1 MSESKTVSKTKTVSE
16 GTTMSESKTVSE
28 GKTMSKSKTLSRI
41 LAKRGRPA
49 LGVAAITVVTLVGA
63 GCTTAPSSPAP
74 VMEHF
79 CDLWSDVE
87 ADPTPSEDA
96 VLVDD
101 GLVARAESASTHGQD
116 CNDPS
121 ARVLLDEA
129 ELAEGDLL
137 EGEEGPPEGVDAQ
150 SVSLRS
156 GADGD
161 DPAPT
166 EPTAVITG
174 ERVSKGKDLLDNLR
188 LRSISAWIDHRGIT
202 VTGAVDV
209 TLEGVPSTIGYTGTF
224 SDVDNW
230 SIHLSSTAF
239 SIPGITTTPAT
250 FSGALVMNGGQP
262 SLTLTAAAAEI
273 EVGDITVRSA
283 LLDFSL
289 DSETGLSAYIAG
301 DVEVGRNAF
310 EGEVHVVLDASGN
323 LVSADAR
330 VAASLTGWQV
340 GGVRVELDGE
350 VTFTGNTERSLV
362 TFSGSG
368 RIGEVIVHNANGS
381 LAFDRG
387 VVTFE
392 GEVDVTYG
400 ENRVRMNGRIIFDED
415 GNVEVP
421 LLDLE
426 AAGEFS
432 AVLSGGEVV
441 EVKGLVSTETGLGG
455 TYAVVTGAFSIG
467 AIKANG
473 SARIETDYNR
483 TTLQVID
490 AQLDI
495 GGIAQGGQLSGY
507 VVIEDGIAVEV
518 NFEASMESMT
528 FGSLS
533 LLGPSMSITSTYND
547 RLHVALVSDLAVNGD
562 MVTASVDAE
571 ARFDEDGLLWLKTHN
586 AEVDVKLD
594 GDMRIHGAAELT
606 ADSED
611 LTVAL
616 DGELVSGAGLD
627 IGLGGTLE
635 VELATG
641 DADWKFLGE
650 ADVSYGRFTASN
662 IEIQISPD
670 IEAQSIDFEVF
681 WDWKT
686 AGRVGVWV
694 TGKFFLSED
703 GIDRMNIGTSFGNL
717 IDSIAAESIQTVV
730 PFPVHAVT
738 SIQTGWVYA

>member
-1 MSESKTVSKTKTVSE
+1 
-16 GTTMSESKTVSE
+16 
-28 GKTMSKSKTLSRI
+28 MSKSPM
-41 LAKRGRPA
+41 KRRRPA
-49 LGVAAITVVTLVGA
+49 LGVAAITVVTLIAA
-63 GCTTAPSSPAP
+63 GCTPAPSSPAP

-101 GLVARAESASTHGQD
+101 GLVARAETASTHGQD

-129 ELAEGDLL
+129 ELAEGDLV
-137 EGEEGPPEGVDAQ
+137 EGEEGPPEGVDPQ
-150 SVSLRS
+150 SMSLRS
-156 GADGD
+156 GSDGE

-166 EPTAVITG
+166 GPTAVITG
-174 ERVSKGKDLLDNLR
+174 ERISKGKDLLDNLR

-209 TLEGVPSTIGYTGTF
+209 SLEGVPSTIGYTGTF

-230 SIHLSSTAF
+230 SLHLSSTAF

-262 SLTLTAAAAEI
+262 SLTLTAAAAEVEI
-273 EVGDITVRSA
+273 GDITVRSA

-301 DVEVGRNAF
+301 EVEVGRNAF
-310 EGEVHVVLDASGN
+310 DGEVHVVLDASGN

-330 VAASLTGWQV
+330 VGASLTGWQV

-368 RIGEVIVHNANGS
+368 RIGEVVVHNANGS
-381 LAFDRG
+381 LEFDRG

-432 AVLSGGEVV
+432 AVLDSGEVV

-455 TYAVVTGAFSIG
+455 TYAVVTGTFTIG
-467 AIKANG
+467 AIEATG

-483 TTLQVID
+483 TTLQVIE
-490 AQLDI
+490 AQIDVA
-495 GGIAQGGQLSGY
+495 GVAQGGQLSGY
-507 VVIEDGIAVEV
+507 VVIEDGVAVDV

-528 FGSLS
+528 FGRLS
-533 LLGPSMSITSTYND
+533 LLGPTMSITSTYNGGLD
-547 RLHVALVSDLAVNGD
+547 VALVSDLTVNGD
-562 MVTASVDAE
+562 MVTASIDAE
-571 ARFDEDGLLWLKTHN
+571 ARFDADGLLWLKTN
-586 AEVDVKLD
+586 TAEVDLELD
-594 GDMRIHGAAELT
+594 GDMRIHGEADLT
-606 ADSED
+606 VEAGD

-616 DGELVSGAGLD
+616 DGELVSGVGLD
-627 IGLGGTLE
+627 VDLGGTLE
-635 VELATG
+635 ADLESG
-641 DADWKFLGE
+641 EADWNFLGV

-662 IEIQISPD
+662 VEIQISPN

-694 TGKFFLSED
+694 TGKFFLAAD
-703 GIDRMNIGTSFGNL
+703 GIDRMNIGTSFGAL
-717 IDSIAAESIQTVV
+717 IDSIAAEAIQGVV

-738 SIQTGWVYA
+738 NIQTGWVYA

>member
-1 MSESKTVSKTKTVSE
+1 
-16 GTTMSESKTVSE
+16 
-28 GKTMSKSKTLSRI
+28 MSKSPM
-41 LAKRGRPA
+41 KRRRPA
-49 LGVAAITVVTLVGA
+49 LGVAAITVVTLIAA

-101 GLVARAESASTHGQD
+101 GLVARAETASTHGQD

-129 ELAEGDLL
+129 ELAEGDLV
-137 EGEEGPPEGVDAQ
+137 EGEEGPPEGVDPQ
-150 SVSLRS
+150 SMSLRS
-156 GADGD
+156 GSDGE

-166 EPTAVITG
+166 GPTAVITG
-174 ERVSKGKDLLDNLR
+174 ERISKGKDLLDNLR
-188 LRSISAWIDHRGIT
+188 LRSISAWIDHRVIT

-209 TLEGVPSTIGYTGTF
+209 SLEGVPSTIGYTGTF

-262 SLTLTAAAAEI
+262 SLTLTAAAAEVEI
-273 EVGDITVRSA
+273 GDITVRSA

-301 DVEVGRNAF
+301 EVEVGRNAF
-310 EGEVHVVLDASGN
+310 DGEVHVVLDASGN

-330 VAASLTGWQV
+330 VGASLTGWQV

-368 RIGEVIVHNANGS
+368 RIGEVVVHNANGS
-381 LAFDRG
+381 LEFDRG

-455 TYAVVTGAFSIG
+455 TYAVVTGTFTIG
-467 AIKANG
+467 AIEATG

-483 TTLQVID
+483 TTLQVIE
-490 AQLDI
+490 AQIDVA
-495 GGIAQGGQLSGY
+495 GVAQGGQLSGY
-507 VVIEDGIAVEV
+507 VVIEDGVAVDV

-528 FGSLS
+528 FGRLS
-533 LLGPSMSITSTYND
+533 LRGPTMSITSTYNGGLD
-547 RLHVALVSDLAVNGD
+547 VALVSDLTVNGD
-562 MVTASVDAE
+562 MVTASIDAE
-571 ARFDEDGLLWLKTHN
+571 ARFDADGLLWLRTN
-586 AEVDVKLD
+586 TAEVDLELD
-594 GDMRIHGAAELT
+594 GDMRIHGEADLT
-606 ADSED
+606 VEAGD

-616 DGELVSGAGLD
+616 DGELVSGVGLD
-627 IGLGGTLE
+627 VDLGGTLE
-635 VELATG
+635 ADLESG
-641 DADWKFLGE
+641 EADWNFLGV

-662 IEIQISPD
+662 VEIQISPN

-694 TGKFFLSED
+694 TGKFFLAAD
-703 GIDRMNIGTSFGNL
+703 GIDRMNIGTSFGAL
-717 IDSIAAESIQTVV
+717 IDSIAAEAIQGVV

-738 SIQTGWVYA
+738 NIQTGWVYA

>member
-1 MSESKTVSKTKTVSE
+1 
-16 GTTMSESKTVSE
+16 
-28 GKTMSKSKTLSRI
+28 MSKSPM
-41 LAKRGRPA
+41 KRRRPA
-49 LGVAAITVVTLVGA
+49 LGVAAITVVTLIAA

-101 GLVARAESASTHGQD
+101 GLVARAETASTHGQD

-129 ELAEGDLL
+129 ELAEGDLV
-137 EGEEGPPEGVDAQ
+137 EGEEGPPEGVDPQ
-150 SVSLRS
+150 SMSLRS
-156 GADGD
+156 GSDGE
-161 DPAPT
+161 DPALT
-166 EPTAVITG
+166 GPTAVITG
-174 ERVSKGKDLLDNLR
+174 ERISKGKDLLDNLR

-209 TLEGVPSTIGYTGTF
+209 SLEGVPSTIGYTGTF

-262 SLTLTAAAAEI
+262 SLTLTAAAAEVEI
-273 EVGDITVRSA
+273 GDITVRSA

-301 DVEVGRNAF
+301 EVEVGRNAF
-310 EGEVHVVLDASGN
+310 DGEVHVVLDASGN

-330 VAASLTGWQV
+330 VGASLTGWQV

-368 RIGEVIVHNANGS
+368 RIGEVVVHNANGS
-381 LAFDRG
+381 LEFDRG

-432 AVLSGGEVV
+432 AVLDSGEVV

-455 TYAVVTGAFSIG
+455 TYAVVTGTFTIG
-467 AIKANG
+467 AIEATG

-483 TTLQVID
+483 TTLQVIE
-490 AQLDI
+490 AQIDVA
-495 GGIAQGGQLSGY
+495 GVAQGGQLSGY
-507 VVIEDGIAVEV
+507 VVIEDGVAVDV

-528 FGSLS
+528 FGRLS
-533 LLGPSMSITSTYND
+533 LLGPTMSITSTYNGGLD
-547 RLHVALVSDLAVNGD
+547 VALVSDLTVNGD
-562 MVTASVDAE
+562 MVTASIDAE
-571 ARFDEDGLLWLKTHN
+571 ARFDADGLLWLKTN
-586 AEVDVKLD
+586 TAEVDLELD
-594 GDMRIHGAAELT
+594 GDMRIHGEADLT
-606 ADSED
+606 VEAGD

-616 DGELVSGAGLD
+616 DGELVSGVGLD
-627 IGLGGTLE
+627 VDLGGTLE
-635 VELATG
+635 ADLESG
-641 DADWKFLGE
+641 EADWNFLGV

-662 IEIQISPD
+662 VEIQISPN

-694 TGKFFLSED
+694 TGKFFLAAD
-703 GIDRMNIGTSFGNL
+703 GIDRMNIGTSFGAL
-717 IDSIAAESIQTVV
+717 IDSIAAEAIQGVV

-738 SIQTGWVYA
+738 NIQTGWVYA

>member
-1 MSESKTVSKTKTVSE
+1 
-16 GTTMSESKTVSE
+16 
-28 GKTMSKSKTLSRI
+28 MSKSPM
-41 LAKRGRPA
+41 KRRRPA
-49 LGVAAITVVTLVGA
+49 LGVAAITVVTLIAA

-101 GLVARAESASTHGQD
+101 GLVARAETASTHGQD

-129 ELAEGDLL
+129 ELAEGDLV
-137 EGEEGPPEGVDAQ
+137 EGEEGPPEGVDPQ
-150 SVSLRS
+150 SMSLRS
-156 GADGD
+156 GSDGE

-166 EPTAVITG
+166 GPTAVITG
-174 ERVSKGKDLLDNLR
+174 ERISKGKDLLDNLR
-188 LRSISAWIDHRGIT
+188 LRSISAWIDHRVIT

-209 TLEGVPSTIGYTGTF
+209 SLEGVPSTIGYTGTF

-262 SLTLTAAAAEI
+262 SLTLTAAAAEVEI
-273 EVGDITVRSA
+273 GDITVRSA

-301 DVEVGRNAF
+301 EVEVGRNAF
-310 EGEVHVVLDASGN
+310 DGEVHVVLDASGN

-330 VAASLTGWQV
+330 VGASLTGWQV

-368 RIGEVIVHNANGS
+368 RIGEVVVHNANGS
-381 LAFDRG
+381 LEFDRG

-432 AVLSGGEVV
+432 AVLDSGEVV

-455 TYAVVTGAFSIG
+455 TYAVVTGTFTIG
-467 AIKANG
+467 AIEATG

-483 TTLQVID
+483 TTLQVIE
-490 AQLDI
+490 AQIDVA
-495 GGIAQGGQLSGY
+495 GVAQGGQLSGY
-507 VVIEDGIAVEV
+507 VVIEDGVAVDV

-528 FGSLS
+528 FGRLS
-533 LLGPSMSITSTYND
+533 LLGPTMSITSTYNGGLD
-547 RLHVALVSDLAVNGD
+547 VALVSDLTVNGD
-562 MVTASVDAE
+562 MVTASIDAE
-571 ARFDEDGLLWLKTHN
+571 ARFDADGLLWLRTN
-586 AEVDVKLD
+586 TAEVDLELD
-594 GDMRIHGAAELT
+594 GDMRIHGEADLT
-606 ADSED
+606 VEAGD

-616 DGELVSGAGLD
+616 DGELVSGVGLD
-627 IGLGGTLE
+627 VDLGGTLE
-635 VELATG
+635 ADLESG
-641 DADWKFLGE
+641 EADWNFLGV

-662 IEIQISPD
+662 VEIQISPN

-694 TGKFFLSED
+694 TGKFFLAAD
-703 GIDRMNIGTSFGNL
+703 GIDRMNIGTSFGAL
-717 IDSIAAESIQTVV
+717 IDSIAAEAIQGVV

-738 SIQTGWVYA
+738 NIQTGWVYA

>member
-1 MSESKTVSKTKTVSE
+1 
-16 GTTMSESKTVSE
+16 
-28 GKTMSKSKTLSRI
+28 MSKSPM
-41 LAKRGRPA
+41 KRRRPA
-49 LGVAAITVVTLVGA
+49 LGVAAITVVTLIAA

-101 GLVARAESASTHGQD
+101 GLVARAETASTHGQD

-129 ELAEGDLL
+129 ELAEGDLV
-137 EGEEGPPEGVDAQ
+137 EGEEGPPEGVDPQ
-150 SVSLRS
+150 SMSLRS
-156 GADGD
+156 GSDGE

-166 EPTAVITG
+166 GPTAVITG
-174 ERVSKGKDLLDNLR
+174 ERISKGKDLLDNLR

-209 TLEGVPSTIGYTGTF
+209 SLEGVPSTIGYTGTF

-230 SIHLSSTAF
+230 SLHLSSTAF

-262 SLTLTAAAAEI
+262 SLTLTAAAAEVEI
-273 EVGDITVRSA
+273 GDITVRSA

-301 DVEVGRNAF
+301 EVEVGRNAF
-310 EGEVHVVLDASGN
+310 DGEVHVVLDASGN

-330 VAASLTGWQV
+330 VGASLTGWQV

-368 RIGEVIVHNANGS
+368 RIGEVVVHNANGS
-381 LAFDRG
+381 LEFDRG

-432 AVLSGGEVV
+432 AVLDSGEVV

-455 TYAVVTGAFSIG
+455 TYAVVTGTFTIG
-467 AIKANG
+467 AIEATG

-483 TTLQVID
+483 TTLQVIE
-490 AQLDI
+490 AQIDVA
-495 GGIAQGGQLSGY
+495 GVAQGGQLSGY
-507 VVIEDGIAVEV
+507 VVIEDGVAVDV

-528 FGSLS
+528 FGRLS
-533 LLGPSMSITSTYND
+533 LLGPTMSITSTYNGGLD
-547 RLHVALVSDLAVNGD
+547 VALVSDLTVNGD
-562 MVTASVDAE
+562 MVTASIDAE
-571 ARFDEDGLLWLKTHN
+571 ARFDADGLLWLRTN
-586 AEVDVKLD
+586 TAEVDLELD
-594 GDMRIHGAAELT
+594 GDMRIHGEADLT
-606 ADSED
+606 VEAGD

-616 DGELVSGAGLD
+616 DGELVSGVGLD
-627 IGLGGTLE
+627 VDLGGTLE
-635 VELATG
+635 ADLESG
-641 DADWKFLGE
+641 EADWNFLGV

-662 IEIQISPD
+662 VEIQISPN

-694 TGKFFLSED
+694 TGKFFLAAD
-703 GIDRMNIGTSFGNL
+703 GIDRMNIGTSFGAL
-717 IDSIAAESIQTVV
+717 IDSIAAEAIQGVV

-738 SIQTGWVYA
+738 NIQTGWVYA

>member
-1 MSESKTVSKTKTVSE
+1 
-16 GTTMSESKTVSE
+16 
-28 GKTMSKSKTLSRI
+28 MSKSPM
-41 LAKRGRPA
+41 KRRRPA
-49 LGVAAITVVTLVGA
+49 LGVAAITVVTLIAA

-101 GLVARAESASTHGQD
+101 GLVARAETASTHGQD

-129 ELAEGDLL
+129 ELAEGDLV
-137 EGEEGPPEGVDAQ
+137 EGEEGPPEGVDPQ
-150 SVSLRS
+150 SMSLRS
-156 GADGD
+156 GSDGE
-161 DPAPT
+161 DPALT
-166 EPTAVITG
+166 GPTAVITG
-174 ERVSKGKDLLDNLR
+174 ERISKGKDLLDNLR

-209 TLEGVPSTIGYTGTF
+209 SLEGVPSTIGYTGTF

-230 SIHLSSTAF
+230 SLHLSSTAF

-262 SLTLTAAAAEI
+262 SLTLTAAAAEVEI
-273 EVGDITVRSA
+273 GDITVRSA

-301 DVEVGRNAF
+301 EVEVGRNAF
-310 EGEVHVVLDASGN
+310 DGEVHVVLDASGN

-330 VAASLTGWQV
+330 VGASLTGWQV

-368 RIGEVIVHNANGS
+368 RIGEVVVHNANGS
-381 LAFDRG
+381 LEFDRG

-432 AVLSGGEVV
+432 AVLDSGEVV

-455 TYAVVTGAFSIG
+455 TYAVVTGTFTIG
-467 AIKANG
+467 AIEATG

-483 TTLQVID
+483 TTLQVIE
-490 AQLDI
+490 AQIDVA
-495 GGIAQGGQLSGY
+495 GVAQGGQLSGY
-507 VVIEDGIAVEV
+507 VVIEDGVAVDV

-528 FGSLS
+528 FGRLS
-533 LLGPSMSITSTYND
+533 LLGPTMSITSTYNGGLD
-547 RLHVALVSDLAVNGD
+547 VALVSDLTVNGD
-562 MVTASVDAE
+562 MVTASIDAE
-571 ARFDEDGLLWLKTHN
+571 ARFDADGLLWLRTN
-586 AEVDVKLD
+586 TAEVDLELD
-594 GDMRIHGAAELT
+594 GDMRIHGEADLT
-606 ADSED
+606 VEAGD

-616 DGELVSGAGLD
+616 DGELVSGVGLD
-627 IGLGGTLE
+627 VDLGGTLE
-635 VELATG
+635 ADLESG
-641 DADWKFLGE
+641 EADWNFLGV

-662 IEIQISPD
+662 VEIQISPN

-694 TGKFFLSED
+694 TGKFFLAAD
-703 GIDRMNIGTSFGNL
+703 GIDRMNIGTSFGAL
-717 IDSIAAESIQTVV
+717 IDSIAAEAIQGVV

-738 SIQTGWVYA
+738 NIQTGWVYA

>member
-1 MSESKTVSKTKTVSE
+1 M
-16 GTTMSESKTVSE
+16 
-28 GKTMSKSKTLSRI
+28 
-41 LAKRGRPA
+41 KRRRPA
-49 LGVAAITVVTLVGA
+49 LGVAAITVVTLIAA

-101 GLVARAESASTHGQD
+101 GLVARAETASTHGQD

-129 ELAEGDLL
+129 ELAEGDLV
-137 EGEEGPPEGVDAQ
+137 EGEEGPPEGVDPQ
-150 SVSLRS
+150 SMSLRS
-156 GADGD
+156 GSDGE
-161 DPAPT
+161 DPALT
-166 EPTAVITG
+166 GPTAVITG
-174 ERVSKGKDLLDNLR
+174 ERISKGKDLLDNLR

-209 TLEGVPSTIGYTGTF
+209 SLEGVPSTIGYTGTF

-262 SLTLTAAAAEI
+262 SLTLTAAAAEVEI
-273 EVGDITVRSA
+273 GDITVRSA

-301 DVEVGRNAF
+301 EVEVGRNAF
-310 EGEVHVVLDASGN
+310 DGEVHVVLDASGN

-330 VAASLTGWQV
+330 VGASLTGWQV

-368 RIGEVIVHNANGS
+368 RIGEVVVHNANGS
-381 LAFDRG
+381 LEFDRG

-432 AVLSGGEVV
+432 AVLDSGEVV

-455 TYAVVTGAFSIG
+455 TYAVVTGTFTIG
-467 AIKANG
+467 AMEATG

-483 TTLQVID
+483 TTLQVIE
-490 AQLDI
+490 AQIDVA
-495 GGIAQGGQLSGY
+495 GVAQGGQLSGY
-507 VVIEDGIAVEV
+507 VVIEDGVAVDV

-528 FGSLS
+528 FGRLS
-533 LLGPSMSITSTYND
+533 LLGPTMSITSTYNGGLD
-547 RLHVALVSDLAVNGD
+547 VALVSDLTVNGD
-562 MVTASVDAE
+562 MVTASIDAE
-571 ARFDEDGLLWLKTHN
+571 ARFDADGLLWLRTN
-586 AEVDVKLD
+586 TAEVDLELD
-594 GDMRIHGAAELT
+594 GDMRIHGEADLT
-606 ADSED
+606 VEAGD

-616 DGELVSGAGLD
+616 DGELVSGVGLD
-627 IGLGGTLE
+627 VDLGGTLE
-635 VELATG
+635 ADLESG
-641 DADWKFLGE
+641 EADWNFLGV

-662 IEIQISPD
+662 VEIQISPN

-694 TGKFFLSED
+694 TGKFFLAAD
-703 GIDRMNIGTSFGNL
+703 GIDRMNIGTSFGAL
-717 IDSIAAESIQTVV
+717 IDSIAAEAIQGVV

-738 SIQTGWVYA
+738 NIQTGWVYA

>member
-1 MSESKTVSKTKTVSE
+1 
-16 GTTMSESKTVSE
+16 
-28 GKTMSKSKTLSRI
+28 MSKSPM
-41 LAKRGRPA
+41 KRRRPA
-49 LGVAAITVVTLVGA
+49 LGVAAITVVTLIAA

-101 GLVARAESASTHGQD
+101 GLVARAETASTHGQD

-129 ELAEGDLL
+129 ELAEGDLV
-137 EGEEGPPEGVDAQ
+137 EGEEGPPEGVDPQ
-150 SVSLRS
+150 SMSLRS
-156 GADGD
+156 GSDGE

-166 EPTAVITG
+166 GPTAVITG
-174 ERVSKGKDLLDNLR
+174 ERISKGKDLLDNLR

-209 TLEGVPSTIGYTGTF
+209 SLEGVPSTIGYTGTF

-262 SLTLTAAAAEI
+262 SLTLTAAAAEVEI
-273 EVGDITVRSA
+273 GDITVRSA

-301 DVEVGRNAF
+301 EVEVGRNAF
-310 EGEVHVVLDASGN
+310 DGEVHVVLDASGN

-330 VAASLTGWQV
+330 VGASLTGWQV

-368 RIGEVIVHNANGS
+368 RIGEVVVHNANGS
-381 LAFDRG
+381 LEFDRG

-432 AVLSGGEVV
+432 AVLDSGEVV

-455 TYAVVTGAFSIG
+455 TYAVVTGTFTIG
-467 AIKANG
+467 AIEATG

-483 TTLQVID
+483 TTLQVIE
-490 AQLDI
+490 AQIDVA
-495 GGIAQGGQLSGY
+495 GVAQGGQLSGY
-507 VVIEDGIAVEV
+507 VVIEDGVAVDV

-528 FGSLS
+528 FGRLS
-533 LLGPSMSITSTYND
+533 LLGPTMSITSTYNGGLD
-547 RLHVALVSDLAVNGD
+547 VALVSDLTVNGD
-562 MVTASVDAE
+562 MVTASIDAE
-571 ARFDEDGLLWLKTHN
+571 ARFDADGLLWLRTN
-586 AEVDVKLD
+586 TAEVDLELD
-594 GDMRIHGAAELT
+594 GDMRIHGEADLT
-606 ADSED
+606 VEAGD

-616 DGELVSGAGLD
+616 DGELVSGVGLD
-627 IGLGGTLE
+627 VDLGGTLE
-635 VELATG
+635 ADLESG
-641 DADWKFLGE
+641 EADWNFLGV

-662 IEIQISPD
+662 VEIQISPN

-694 TGKFFLSED
+694 TGKFFLAAD
-703 GIDRMNIGTSFGNL
+703 GIDRMNIGTSFGAL
-717 IDSIAAESIQTVV
+717 IDSIAAEAIQGVV

-738 SIQTGWVYA
+738 NIQTGWVYA